1 MQKISIRRPIG
12 STKVGDVI
20 DGIGTVEEVFAQGD
34 KDIRIVRHG
43 DFGVFKAEQIIEKI
57 QERTEPMTQNV
68 EMSRTSDES
77 IEDVSTTESETTEP
91 NEIAAFKGKARKREK
106 LRIAR
111 EKASKEL
118 LDQGPNVDNDKQLL
132 RG

>member
-43 DFGVFKAEQIIEKI
+43 DFGVFKAE
-57 QERTEPMTQNV
+57 
-68 EMSRTSDES
+68 
-77 IEDVSTTESETTEP
+77 
-91 NEIAAFKGKARKREK
+91 
-106 LRIAR
+106 
-111 EKASKEL
+111 
-118 LDQGPNVDNDKQLL
+118 
-132 RG
+132 